1 MLKTAGNRLPDAPS
15 SIVNFDLS
23 DGTEKLF
30 PPSAENNQ
38 PKRQRSN
45 RVSLELIGVSLKA
58 QLLRDRVEEIAVND
72 HPVSIQGE
80 PGTGKSF
87 VARIIHV
94 AGRRARRPFLAIDCK
109 VLSQESFRR
118 ELFGEP
124 ERSSSSE
131 NSIPSQE
138 GRLRQID
145 GGTLLLE
152 NIDRLAL
159 PLQKEINRS
168 LFSHRREFS
177 SLSKRIVPD
186 LRILVTSETDLD
198 VQTRQGRFHKPLFE
212 KLCVQPMTIPPLR
225 ERMEDVGLFTEHF
238 LNQLSVREG
247 RPTKRLTLDSLVL
260 IEKYHWPKNLRELQ
274 NVIQRAC
281 LLDLGPILTAEMLR
295 PWLGKHS
302 GDAQEDELGMT
313 LKEMERKLIET
324 TFSRCHGNRERTA
337 KALNIGLRTL
347 SGKLREFGYPP
358 RGGPGSN
365 LVAAHPKAA

>member
-1 MLKTAGNRLPDAPS
+1 MIKTAGIRLPDAPF
-15 SIVNFDLS
+15 SIVNS
-23 DGTEKLF
+23 D
-30 PPSAENNQ
+30 SIHHAETPAPATAETNQ
-38 PKRQRSN
+38 PKRQCSSQ
-45 RVSLELIGVSLKA
+45 VSLELIGVSLKA
-58 QLLRDRVEEIAVND
+58 QWLRNRVEEIAAND

-94 AGRRARRPFLAIDCK
+94 AGRRARRPFLALDCK

-118 ELFGEP
+118 ELFGER
-124 ERSSSSE
+124 ERNSSSE
-131 NSIPSQE
+131 YAISSGE
-138 GRLRQID
+138 GRLRQVD

-159 PLQKEINRS
+159 PLQKEIHRS
-168 LFSHRREFS
+168 LFSHRQERS
-177 SLSKRIVPD
+177 SHPKRIAAD

-225 ERMEDVGLFTEHF
+225 ERLEDAGLFTEYF

-247 RPTKRLTLDSLVL
+247 RPLKRLTLDSLDL
-260 IEKYHWPKNLRELQ
+260 IEKYHWPENLRELQ
-274 NVIQRAC
+274 NVIERAC
-281 LLDLGPILTAEMLR
+281 LLDLGLKLTAEMLR

-302 GDAQEDELGMT
+302 GDAPADTLGMT

-324 TFSRCHGNRERTA
+324 TFARCHGNRERTA
-337 KALNIGLRTL
+337 KVLNIGLRTL

-365 LVAAHPKAA
+365 LRAAHPKAA